1 MNDTASAAALHRPA
15 QRAGLLGSWPS
26 LLVAALVFGG
36 AIYSFSPR
44 PVPQFPA
51 TQVYPERLL
60 VASIARQGTRYV
72 AVGEQGQI
80 LIADA
85 AQGPWRSAQLDKQR
99 GSTFTRAGFIGEGVA
114 LAVGHDGWIVRSA
127 DAGETWSEVFYGGD
141 GSDPLLGLAGPY
153 DGRLFAFG
161 AFGLFAVSDDAGQ
174 TWQKREIA
182 IEPAEG
188 AEPAGAGY
196 DPFANAD
203 ASIDP
208 NADPFANFDTN
219 ALGGTGHLNDMTQ
232 AADGSLI
239 LVGERG
245 LLLRSTD
252 KGENWKAL
260 PEIYAGSLFGVL
272 MLPSKTLVAFGMRGH
287 AFRSEDNG
295 QTWQEAEVPT
305 ATSLFGGAVSAQG
318 HVLLGGAGNTVLS
331 SSDDG
336 KTYTLLT
343 GSAGNT
349 IAALQALPGGG
360 WLSGGDNGLV
370 VSTASGEAA
379 AGDAS

>member
-1 MNDTASAAALHRPA
+1 MNDTASAAALHRSA
-15 QRAGLLGSWPS
+15 QKTGLASSWPS
-26 LLVAALVFGG
+26 IVVALLVVGG
-36 AIYSFSPR
+36 AVYSFSPR
-44 PVPQFPA
+44 PKPQFPV
-51 TQVYPERLL
+51 TQVYADRLL
-60 VASIARQGTRYV
+60 VTSIARQGERLI

-99 GSTFTRAGFIGEGVA
+99 GSTFTRARFVGDGVA

-127 DAGETWSEVFYGGD
+127 DGGETWNEVFFGGD

-153 DGRLFAFG
+153 EGRLFAFG

-174 TWQKREIA
+174 TWQKRELA
-182 IEPAEG
+182 IEEDAAAETAPAF
-188 AEPAGAGY
+188 
-196 DPFANAD
+196 DPFA
-203 ASIDP
+203 DP
-208 NADPFANFDTN
+208 NADPFANFDTG

-252 KGENWKAL
+252 KGENWKSL
-260 PEIYAGSLFGVL
+260 PEIYAGSLFGV
-272 MLPSKTLVAFGMRGH
+272 MTLPSKTLVAFGMRGH

-295 QTWQEAEVPT
+295 QTWQEAKVPT
-305 ATSLFGGAVSAQG
+305 ATSLFGGTVGAQG
-318 HVLLGGAGNTVLS
+318 QVLLGGAGNTVLS
-331 SSDDG
+331 STDDG

-343 GSAGNT
+343 RSAGNT
-349 IAALQALPGGG
+349 IAALQVLPDDG

-370 VSTASGEAA
+370 VSNASGASA